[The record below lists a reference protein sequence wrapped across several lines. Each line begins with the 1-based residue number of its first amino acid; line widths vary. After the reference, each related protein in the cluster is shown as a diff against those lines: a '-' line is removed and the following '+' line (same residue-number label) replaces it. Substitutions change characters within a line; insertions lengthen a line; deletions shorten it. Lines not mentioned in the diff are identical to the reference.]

1 MIGSLITMFI
11 IGAAFMFCV
20 LAILFL
26 RYVEPMINREEDDS
40 DFYPYDDADME
51 HMSLWYEEEYHGK
64 HE

>member
-1 MIGSLITMFI
+1 MIGQLIVMFI
-11 IGAAFMFCV
+11 IGAAFMFCM

-26 RYVEPMINREEDDS
+26 RYVEPTINCEEDDS

-51 HMSLWYEEEYHGK
+51 QMSLWYEEEYHGK

>member
-1 MIGSLITMFI
+1 MIGQLIAMFI

-51 HMSLWYEEEYHGK
+51 QMSLWYEEEYHGK

>member
-26 RYVEPMINREEDDS
+26 RYVEPMINCEEDDS

-51 HMSLWYEEEYHGK
+51 QMSLWYEEEYHGK